1 MIKNCDFSLKHYFD
15 VLVSLKNEYAIGAL
29 REFERLK
36 KSKKFIILRHDVDFS
51 LEYAL
56 ELAEKES
63 EHKIRSTYFVL
74 FNGEYYN
81 PFDSKNSK
89 IIKEI
94 SDLGHEIG
102 LHYDTSFLPKSSRKE
117 IEIIKKEINMLEIIT
132 HKKIISVAQHVPSET
147 RRIFTNLKN
156 EGFIDSR
163 SPEIIKQVKYISDS
177 SHYWREGCMCQN
189 VKKFDRLQIL
199 THPIWWVNNSNK
211 RNGSLLEFENKKKQ
225 EITRKINDYKDMVN
239 RLLIKLKAPNDE
251 FE

>member
-15 VLVSLKNEYAIGAL
+15 VLVSLKNEYAIGTL
-29 REFERLK
+29 KEFERLK

-56 ELAEKES
+56 ELAKKES

-81 PFDSKNSK
+81 PFDNKNSK

-147 RRIFTNLKN
+147 
-156 EGFIDSR
+156 
-163 SPEIIKQVKYISDS
+163 
-177 SHYWREGCMCQN
+177 
-189 VKKFDRLQIL
+189 DRKS
-199 THPIWWVNNSNK
+199 V
-211 RNGSLLEFENKKKQ
+211 
-225 EITRKINDYKDMVN
+225 V
-239 RLLIKLKAPNDE
+239 
-251 FE
+251 